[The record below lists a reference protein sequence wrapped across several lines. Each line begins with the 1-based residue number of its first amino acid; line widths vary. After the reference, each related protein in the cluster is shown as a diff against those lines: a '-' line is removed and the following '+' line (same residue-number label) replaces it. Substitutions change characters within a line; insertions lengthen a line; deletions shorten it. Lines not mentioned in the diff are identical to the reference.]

1 METVRIR
8 VTGSDTAAN
17 ALISLVHGFD
27 GVQRVE
33 EVADDLPHMDDADS
47 SSLGLPDDMG
57 PGIHDIEIKAS
68 DHAAAEAV
76 REAIDRSADG
86 LRATVEYVDEF

>member
-1 METVRIR
+1 METLRIR

-17 ALISLVHGFD
+17 ALINLVQGCD
-27 GVQRVE
+27 GVRRVE
-33 EVADDLPHMDDADS
+33 QVADDMPHMDDADS

-57 PGIHDIEIKAS
+57 PGVHDIEIEAS
-68 DHAAAEAV
+68 NAGAAEAV
-76 REAIDRSADG
+76 RERIDANADG

>member
-1 METVRIR
+1 METLRIR

-17 ALISLVHGFD
+17 ALINLVQGCD
-27 GVQRVE
+27 GVGRVE
-33 EVADDLPHMDDADS
+33 QVADDMPHMDDADS

-57 PGIHDIEIKAS
+57 PGVHDIEIEAS
-68 DHAAAEAV
+68 DRAAAEVV
-76 REAIDRSADG
+76 RERIDANADG